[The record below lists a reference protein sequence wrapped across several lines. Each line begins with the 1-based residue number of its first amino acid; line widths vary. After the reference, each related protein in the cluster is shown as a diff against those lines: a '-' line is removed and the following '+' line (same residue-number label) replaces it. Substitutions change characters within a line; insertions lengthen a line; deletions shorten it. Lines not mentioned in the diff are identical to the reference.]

1 MMRALSPADE
11 SQPFGP
17 NMRHPYRL
25 VLAIIVAGLLAGCA
39 LMRPTGSWVELSQ
52 QADAEPLSEAIVAF
66 AAEALTEPGATIV
79 LAPVPEDQA
88 ANGLTLKIREKLLA
102 RGYRLGESSP
112 VDGASL
118 TYVVSSYRGQVL
130 LRAAFHRT
138 EISVLL
144 VGDGGGTLRASAPLA
159 RREKAK
165 VL

>member
-1 MMRALSPADE
+1 MRVRSLAHDRRRSGWNWQPA
-11 SQPFGP
+11 
-17 NMRHPYRL
+17 HRL
-25 VLAIIVAGLLAGCA
+25 GLAIIVVGLLAGCA
-39 LMRPTGSWVELSQ
+39 LMRPAGSWVELGQ

-66 AAEALTEPGATIV
+66 ATEALTEPGATIV

-138 EISVLL
+138 EISVLF
-144 VGDGGGTLRASAPLA
+144 VRDGGGTLRASAPLA